1 MGLEALNDMTVSDIE
16 TTPIG
21 EIMVACGYSNGS
33 ADLENEF
40 RDAVV
45 AAANAG
51 KITKE
56 KKEALTRNDTT
67 VDSKTG
73 GKRGKKGTKKRKE
86 PSVLASWRKFV
97 RKVQHEEK
105 ITYPEAMKRAS
116 KRKSEWQR
124 GGSDM
129 GEGEEGEE
137 MEGGSSSKH
146 FMKGGSADAVQDF
159 DGNSNRQFGLVGG
172 RSRRRSRRGGS
183 TTYYAPEP
191 QMMSGGSRRRRGTKK
206 RRGSRRR

>member
-1 MGLEALNDMTVSDIE
+1 MEGEFDKDGNPIVKEE
-16 TTPIG
+16 TPKL
-21 EIMVACGYSNGS
+21 M
-33 ADLENEF
+33 
-40 RDAVV
+40 
-45 AAANAG
+45 
-51 KITKE
+51 
-56 KKEALTRNDTT
+56 
-67 VDSKTG
+67 G
-73 GKRGKKGTKKRKE
+73 GKKKRKE

-124 GGSDM
+124 GGSPEE
-129 GEGEEGEE
+129 GEGEGDEE
-137 MEGGSSSKH
+137 MEGGSPSKH
-146 FMKGGSADAVQDF
+146 FMKGGNVQDF

-172 RSRRRSRRGGS
+172 RSRKSRRSRRGGS

>member
-1 MGLEALNDMTVSDIE
+1 MADIGPGNE
-16 TTPIG
+16 K
-21 EIMVACGYSNGS
+21 ENGYS
-33 ADLENEF
+33 D
-40 RDAVV
+40 
-45 AAANAG
+45 
-51 KITKE
+51 
-56 KKEALTRNDTT
+56 
-67 VDSKTG
+67 DSQVPKG
-73 GKRGKKGTKKRKE
+73 GRKKRKE

-124 GGSDM
+124 GGSPEGD
-129 GEGEEGEE
+129 EGEFEE
-137 MEGGSSSKH
+137 QEGGSSSKH
-146 FMKGGSADAVQDF
+146 FMKGGSADDVKDF
-159 DGNSNRQFGLVGG
+159 DGNYKQETKFGG
-172 RSRRRSRRGGS
+172 RSRKSRRSRRGGS

>member
-1 MGLEALNDMTVSDIE
+1 MGLEALNKMTVSDIE

-21 EIMVACGYSNGS
+21 EIMAACGYLNGS
-33 ADLENEF
+33 ADLEDKF
-40 RDAVV
+40 RDDVV
-45 AAANAG
+45 AAAKDG
-51 KITKE
+51 IIYQDQKD
-56 KKEALTRNDTT
+56 ALTRNTTT

-124 GGSDM
+124 GGSPEDS
-129 GEGEEGEE
+129 EFDEQE
-137 MEGGSSSKH
+137 
-146 FMKGGSADAVQDF
+146 GGSADAVEDF
-159 DGNSNRQFGLVGG
+159 DGNYKQPTIFGG
-172 RSRRRSRRGGS
+172 RSRRRSRRGGN
-183 TTYYAPEP
+183 AMMGP
-191 QMMSGGSRRRRGTKK
+191 QMMGPQMMGGSRRRRGTKK

>member
-1 MGLEALNDMTVSDIE
+1 MSGYVEEEETPKLMG
-16 TTPIG
+16 G
-21 EIMVACGYSNGS
+21 
-33 ADLENEF
+33 
-40 RDAVV
+40 R
-45 AAANAG
+45 
-51 KITKE
+51 
-56 KKEALTRNDTT
+56 
-67 VDSKTG
+67 
-73 GKRGKKGTKKRKE
+73 KKRKE

-124 GGSDM
+124 GGSPE
-129 GEGEEGEE
+129 EGEGEE
-137 MEGGSSSKH
+137 MEGGSPSKH

-159 DGNSNRQFGLVGG
+159 DGNYNQETKFGG

>member
-1 MGLEALNDMTVSDIE
+1 MED
-16 TTPIG
+16 
-21 EIMVACGYSNGS
+21 GYSTEQLIGFINGAKAV
-33 ADLENEF
+33 ADLDIYTASIKADDE
-40 RDAVV
+40 AK
-45 AAANAG
+45 AAYNA
-51 KITKE
+51 KFPNTP
-56 KKEALTRNDTT
+56 L
-67 VDSKTG
+67 VG

-124 GGSDM
+124 GGSP
-129 GEGEEGEE
+129 EEGEFDE
-137 MEGGSSSKH
+137 QEGGSSSKH

-172 RSRRRSRRGGS
+172 RSRKSRRSRRGGS